1 MALQNHPAADLF
13 PMMNAEE
20 LERLTNSIREQG
32 LIEPIIT
39 HEGMILDG
47 RNRAKACGVAGVAP
61 RYSKWDGA
69 GGSPTKFAVSKNLS
83 RRHLTLGQQAAV
95 AVEMLPLLEEE
106 ARKRQA
112 TAAPGVRGGESLR
125 TKLPEAI
132 EGEGKHHVE
141 QQSPA
146 PEAGRA
152 RSIAAKSVGVSES
165 SVERAAAVKEADP
178 AAFDRIK
185 SGESKVNTE
194 YRRTVKGEDVTRKP
208 APPLTGKRADVIQNA
223 HFRKIAESVG
233 SIAAY
238 CGCLETIKVEH
249 AVAASSVSDL
259 SQWIRSIEAAIA
271 QLKTF
276 KKSLERAKHDYRS
289 THDSPEHSGEGFEDS
304 PNSAAGAGADQA
316 EAN

>member
-1 MALQNHPAADLF
+1 MTLQNHPAADLF
-13 PMMNAEE
+13 PMMGAEE
-20 LERLTNSIREQG
+20 LDRLTKSIREQG

-39 HEGMILDG
+39 HEDMILDG
-47 RNRAKACGVAGVAP
+47 RNRAKACGLAGVEP
-61 RYSKWDGA
+61 RYAKWDGA
-69 GGSPTKFAVSKNLS
+69 GGSPTMFAVSKNLS

-112 TAAPGVRGGESLR
+112 ATQAAPGKKIGDKVRVTLPTPSSGE
-125 TKLPEAI
+125 KA
-132 EGEGKHHVE
+132 
-141 QQSPA
+141 PA
-146 PEAGRA
+146 PDTGRA
-152 RSIAAKSVGVSES
+152 RSIAAKAVGVGET
-165 SVERAAAVKEADP
+165 SVDRAAAVKEADP
-178 AAFDRIK
+178 AAFERIK

-194 YRRTVKGEDVTRKP
+194 YRRAVKGEDVTRKP
-208 APPLTGKRADVIQNA
+208 AQPLTGKRADVIQNA

-233 SIAAY
+233 SIAAH

-271 QLKTF
+271 QLRTF

>member
-69 GGSPTKFAVSKNLS
+69 GGSPTMFAVSKNLS

-95 AVEMLPLLEEE
+95 AVEMLPLLKEE

-112 TAAPGVRGGESLR
+112 VAQPGVRGGVSLPV
-125 TKLPEAI
+125 KSPEVINQAQPT
-132 EGEGKHHVE
+132 GD
-141 QQSPA
+141 A
-146 PEAGRA
+146 RA
-152 RSIAAKSVGVSES
+152 IAAKAVGVGES
-165 SVERAAAVKEADP
+165 TVGKAAAVKEADP
-178 AAFDRIK
+178 EAFERIK
-185 SGESKVNTE
+185 TGESKVETE
-194 YRRTVKGEDVTRKP
+194 YRRAVKGEDVTKKP
-208 APPLTGKRADVIQNA
+208 SPPLTGKRADVIQNA